1 MTLRLPKLKSRL
13 PLYVSAFAAAAFSGA
28 WLSGYSLAFNP
39 SASMPRGLYLLRATA
54 PAAALQR
61 GEVVAACVPNTEAA
75 KVYRERDYMG
85 TSTRCTSGLP
95 PVMKPLAG
103 LPGDT
108 VEVTNLGVLVNGQ
121 LLPKS
126 RVFDTDSDGL
136 PIAHLPIGWR
146 QTLTQSEFF
155 LLANHIE
162 RSLDSRYYGSV
173 QRTDIHGLVLPIYTI
188 E

>member
-1 MTLRLPKLKSRL
+1 MTLPRPKLKSRA
-13 PLYVSAFAAAAFSGA
+13 PLYVTAFTVAAFAAA
-28 WLSGYSLAFNP
+28 WLSGYSLALNP
-39 SASMPRGLYLLRATA
+39 SASMPRGLYLLRATT
-54 PAAALQR
+54 PAVAVQR
-61 GEVVAACVPNTEAA
+61 GEVVAACIPNTEAA
-75 KVYRERDYMG
+75 KVYRERNYMG
-85 TSTRCTSGLP
+85 ASTRCTSGLP

-108 VEVTNLGVLVNGQ
+108 VEVTNMGVWVNGQ

-136 PIAHLPIGWR
+136 PIAHLPIGW
-146 QTLTQSEFF
+146 QKTLAPSEFF

-162 RSLDSRYYGSV
+162 RSLDSRYYGPI
-173 QRTDIHGLVLPIYTI
+173 QRTNIHGRVRPLFIF